1 MQRRTLA
8 TALQALILTTSAM
21 AALHTETVSARTVTE
36 PRSVYSDGARSV
48 QEERSAYT
56 DGARDVLDSRS
67 VYSDGDRDVRSERSV
82 FTDGAKGTDAFTTAG
97 MDRTGVSAPPGGAA

>member
-8 TALQALILTTSAM
+8 TALQALILSTSAL
-21 AALHTETVSARTVTE
+21 AALHAETVDARTVTE

-48 QEERSAYT
+48 EEKRSVYT
-56 DGARDVLDSRS
+56 DGARCVVDRRS
-67 VYSDGDRDVRSERSV
+67 VNSDGACDVRGERSV
-82 FTDGAKGTDAFTTAG
+82 FTDGSAGSRAFTSAG